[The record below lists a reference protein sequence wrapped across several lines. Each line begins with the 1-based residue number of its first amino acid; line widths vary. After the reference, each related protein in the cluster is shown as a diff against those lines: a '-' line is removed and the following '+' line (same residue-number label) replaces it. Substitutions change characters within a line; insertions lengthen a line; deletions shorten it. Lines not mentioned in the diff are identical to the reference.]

1 MSEKEQSR
9 MEKIT
14 YSLLVGLVAFL
25 VSAILSYLIEGKI
38 SWIPTLGPAIGVTLV
53 AFFLWPQ

>member
-1 MSEKEQSR
+1 MSEEEQSH

-14 YSLLVGLVAFL
+14 YSLLVGLVAL
-25 VSAILSYLIEGKI
+25 IVSAILSYLIEGKI

>member
-1 MSEKEQSR
+1 MSEEEQSH

-14 YSLLVGLVAFL
+14 YSLLVGLVAL
-25 VSAILSYLIEGKI
+25 IVSAILSYLIEGKI
-38 SWIPTLGPAIGVTLV
+38 SLIPTLGPAIGVTLV